1 MKKIIFQPLAVIAV
15 IALMIFLAAPA
26 NGQSKKKVVAALN
39 QCNSAIKDLRAENK
53 EMAQELAGLA
63 DFQKNKK
70 AYEEAYKAKEADLE
84 EAKAT
89 LVAKVDTLVG
99 VREDLIKAKAEAEAV
114 KKSGGKLVVTALPKG
129 EIQINYVDST
139 ATYRKS
145 EEAEMKPRVPSGFK
159 VIPKPR

>member
-1 MKKIIFQPLAVIAV
+1 MKKIIFQLLAAMVA

-53 EMAQELAGLA
+53 EMAEEIAGLA

-89 LVAKVDTLVG
+89 LVAKVDTLVS
-99 VREDLIKAKAEAEAV
+99 VREDLTKAKAEAEAV
-114 KKSGGKLVVTALPKG
+114 KKSGGKLVVAALPKG